1 MSSVGAKVSAEPGK
15 PRPDFC
21 IGDLD
26 GTACAPEFTEFL
38 VETIRGYGYSV
49 TVNDPYRGGELIRR
63 HSDPKNGVHSAQ
75 IEISK
80 RLFMDV
86 ATFKKNEGFDR
97 LKRSEEHTSEL
108 QSLMRISYAV
118 FCLTK
123 KKKKIHHKDIE
134 KSSKIIQQ

>member
-1 MSSVGAKVSAEPGK
+1 MGFGAVGQVSCDCLSSVGAKVSAEPGK

-63 HSDPKNGVHSAQ
+63 PSDPKNGVPSAQ
-75 IEISK
+75 IEIRT

-86 ATFKKNEGFDR
+86 TSFTTTEGFAR
-97 LKRSEEHTSEL
+97 LQDL
-108 QSLMRISYAV
+108 
-118 FCLTK
+118 
-123 KKKKIHHKDIE
+123 
-134 KSSKIIQQ
+134 